1 MPEPSERDF
10 VIGPLP
16 VIRHSSFVIRNLISM
31 GLFAKFKAGLQKTH
45 ARLTHEIK
53 RIVTRSP
60 KLTAESLEEIEHA
73 LIAADLGMA
82 MTTQIVTAVKL
93 AYESQGTAGLDYL
106 AIARAE
112 IEKSLSANQPKL
124 REIPGSTCVVSI
136 VGVNGTGK
144 TTTSAKLAHY
154 FQAQKKT
161 VLLAACDTF
170 RAAAIEQIK
179 LWGARLK
186 VEVIAGNYGA
196 DAASVAHDA
205 VTAAQARKADYLFID
220 TAGRL
225 HTKHNLMQ
233 ELQKLHRVIGKQ
245 LAGAPHEVLLV
256 LDATT
261 GMNALN
267 QAREFHKAVPLTG
280 LVVTK
285 LDGTSKGGM
294 VVAIQKELGLP
305 IKFIGL
311 GEQADDLQP
320 FDAKQYA
327 EALFTEKE

>member
-1 MPEPSERDF
+1 
-10 VIGPLP
+10 
-16 VIRHSSFVIRNLISM
+16 M
-31 GLFAKFKAGLQKTH
+31 GLFAKFKAGLQKTQ
-45 ARLTHEIK
+45 AKLVHEIK

-60 KLTAESLEEIEHA
+60 RLTADSIEELEAA

-82 MTTQIVTAVKL
+82 MTAQIISAVKK
-93 AYESQGTAGLDYL
+93 AYETQGGAGIDYL
-106 AIARAE
+106 AIASAE
-112 IEKSLSANQPKL
+112 IEKSLSANKSGL
-124 REIPGSTCVVSI
+124 REMPGSTCVVSI

-144 TTTSAKLAHY
+144 TTTSAKLANY

-170 RAAAIEQIK
+170 RAAAIEQLK
-179 LWGARLK
+179 LWGTRLQID
-186 VEVIAGNYGA
+186 VIASGYGA

-225 HTKHNLMQ
+225 HTKSNLMQ

-280 LVVTK
+280 LIVTK

-311 GEQADDLQP
+311 GEQPDDLQP
-320 FDAKQYA
+320 FDAKQFA
-327 EALFTEKE
+327 QALFEE

>member
-1 MPEPSERDF
+1 
-10 VIGPLP
+10 
-16 VIRHSSFVIRNLISM
+16 M
-31 GLFAKFKAGLQKTH
+31 GLFSKFKAGLAKTH

-60 KLTAESLEEIEHA
+60 KLTAESLEEIELA

-82 MTTQIVTAVKL
+82 MTTQIVAAVKK
-93 AYESQGTAGLDYL
+93 AYETQGTAGLDYL

-112 IEKSLSANQPKL
+112 IEKSLSANKPDLLKAASG
-124 REIPGSTCVVSI
+124 PTVVSI

-144 TTTSAKLAHY
+144 TTTSAKLA
-154 FQAQKKT
+154 FLIQSQGKLA
-161 VLLAACDTF
+161 LLAACDTF
-170 RAAAIEQIK
+170 RAAAIEQLK

-186 VEVIAGNYGA
+186 VEVIASGYGA

-205 VTAAQARKADYLFID
+205 VTAANARKADYLFID

-233 ELQKLHRVIGKQ
+233 ELHKLHRVIGKQ
-245 LAGAPHEVLLV
+245 LPGAPHEVLLV
-256 LDATT
+256 LDGST

-267 QAREFHKAVPLTG
+267 QAREFNKAVPLTG
-280 LVVTK
+280 LIVTK

-311 GEQADDLQP
+311 GEQPDDLQP
-320 FDAKQYA
+320 FDAKQFA
-327 EALFTEKE
+327 QALFEE

>member
-1 MPEPSERDF
+1 
-10 VIGPLP
+10 
-16 VIRHSSFVIRNLISM
+16 M
-31 GLFAKFKAGLQKTH
+31 GLFAKFKAGLAKTH
-45 ARLTHEIK
+45 AKLTHELK

-60 KLTAESLEEIEHA
+60 KLTAESLEEIEQA
-73 LIAADLGMA
+73 LIAADLGLA
-82 MTTQIVTAVKL
+82 MTTQIVGAVKL
-93 AYESQGTAGLDYL
+93 AYETQGSAGLDYL

-112 IEKSLSANQPKL
+112 IEKSLATNRPGL
-124 REIPGSTCVVSI
+124 REMPGSTCVVSI

-154 FQAQKKT
+154 FQTQHKS

-170 RAAAIEQIK
+170 RAAAIEQLK
-179 LWGARLK
+179 LWGTRLK
-186 VEVIAGNYGA
+186 VEVIASGYGA

-205 VTAAQARKADYLFID
+205 VTAAQARQADYLFID

-256 LDATT
+256 LD
-261 GMNALN
+261 
-267 QAREFHKAVPLTG
+267 
-280 LVVTK
+280 
-285 LDGTSKGGM
+285 GTSKGGM

-305 IKFIGL
+305 VKFIGL
-311 GEQADDLQP
+311 GEQPDDLQP
-320 FDAKQYA
+320 FDAKQFA
-327 EALFTEKE
+327 EALFEE

>member
-1 MPEPSERDF
+1 
-10 VIGPLP
+10 
-16 VIRHSSFVIRNLISM
+16 M
-31 GLFAKFKAGLQKTH
+31 GLFAKFKAGLAKTH
-45 ARLTHEIK
+45 AKLTHELK

-112 IEKSLSANQPKL
+112 IEKSLSSNKPDLLKAPSG
-124 REIPGSTCVVSI
+124 PTVVSI

-154 FQAQKKT
+154 IQSQNKT

-170 RAAAIEQIK
+170 RAAAIEQLK

-186 VEVIAGNYGA
+186 VEVIASGYGA

-233 ELQKLHRVIGKQ
+233 ELHKLHRVIGKQ
-245 LAGAPHEVLLV
+245 LPGAPHEVLLV
-256 LDATT
+256 LDGST

-267 QAREFHKAVPLTG
+267 QAREFNKAVPLTG
-280 LVVTK
+280 LIITK

-311 GEQADDLQP
+311 GEQPDDLQP
-320 FDAKQYA
+320 FDAKQFA
-327 EALFTEKE
+327 QALFEE

>member
-1 MPEPSERDF
+1 MRPSANATFR
-10 VIGPLP
+10 IN
-16 VIRHSSFVIRNLISM
+16 RM

-45 ARLTHEIK
+45 NSLAHEIK

-60 KLTAESLEEIEHA
+60 RLDAAGIEELEAA
-73 LIAADLGMA
+73 LLAADLGVA
-82 MTTQIVTAVKL
+82 TSHQIVEAVKR
-93 AYESQGTAGLDYL
+93 AYETQGTAGMDLFSVG
-106 AIARAE
+106 RRE
-112 IEKSLSANQPKL
+112 VEKSLALNRSELLKAPEGL
-124 REIPGSTCVVSI
+124 TVVSI

-144 TTTSAKLAHY
+144 TTTAAKLAHLV
-154 FQAQKKT
+154 QGRGQTA
-161 VLLAACDTF
+161 LLAACDTF

-179 LWGARLK
+179 HWGQRLK
-186 VEVIAGNYGA
+186 VPVVAGAYGA

-205 VTAAQARKADYLFID
+205 VAAAQAREADYLFVD

-233 ELQKLHRVIGKQ
+233 ELQKLHRVMGNQ
-245 LAGAPHEVLLV
+245 LPGAPHEVLLV
-256 LDATT
+256 LDGTT

-267 QAREFHKAVPLTG
+267 QAREFNKAVPLSG

-285 LDGTSKGGM
+285 LDGTSQGGR

-305 IKFIGL
+305 IKFVGL

-320 FDAKQYA
+320 FDAGQFA
-327 EALFTEKE
+327 EALFTE

>member
-1 MPEPSERDF
+1 
-10 VIGPLP
+10 
-16 VIRHSSFVIRNLISM
+16 M
-31 GLFAKFKAGLQKTH
+31 GLFAKFKAGLAKTH

-60 KLTAESLEEIEHA
+60 KLTAESLEEIEQA

-82 MTTQIVTAVKL
+82 MTTQIVAAVKL
-93 AYESQGTAGLDYL
+93 AYETQGTAGLDYL
-106 AIARAE
+106 AIARTE
-112 IEKSLSANQPKL
+112 IEKSLANNKPGL
-124 REIPGSTCVVSI
+124 REIPGGTCIVSI

-154 FQAQKKT
+154 FQAQKKS

-186 VEVIAGNYGA
+186 VDVIAGNYGA

-205 VTAAQARKADYLFID
+205 VTAAQARQADYLFID

-233 ELQKLHRVIGKQ
+233 ELQKLHRVTGKQ

-280 LVVTK
+280 LIVTK

-311 GEQADDLQP
+311 GEQPDDLQP
-320 FDAKQYA
+320 FDTKQFA
-327 EALFTEKE
+327 QALFEE

>member
-1 MPEPSERDF
+1 
-10 VIGPLP
+10 
-16 VIRHSSFVIRNLISM
+16 M
-31 GLFAKFKAGLQKTH
+31 GLFAKFKTGLQKTH

-53 RIVTRSP
+53 RIITQSP
-60 KLTAESLEEIEHA
+60 KLTAESLEEIEQA
-73 LIAADLGMA
+73 LIAADLGLA
-82 MTTQIVTAVKL
+82 MTAQITNAVKR
-93 AYESQGTAGLDYL
+93 AYETQGAAGLDCL

-112 IEKSLSANQPKL
+112 VERSLSSDQAELKKMPHG
-124 REIPGSTCVVSI
+124 PTVVSI

-144 TTTSAKLAHY
+144 TTTSAKLAHRL
-154 FQAQKKT
+154 QSEKET

-179 LWGARLK
+179 VWGTRLK
-186 VEVIAGNYGA
+186 VEVIAGAYGA
-196 DAASVAHDA
+196 DPASVAHDA
-205 VTAAQARKADYLFID
+205 VTAAQARQAGYLLID

-245 LAGAPHEVLLV
+245 VAGAPHEVLLV

-261 GMNALN
+261 GMNALT
-267 QAREFHKAVPLTG
+267 QAREFNKSVPLTG

-311 GEQADDLQP
+311 GEHPDDLQP
-320 FDAKQYA
+320 FDAKQFA
-327 EALFTEKE
+327 QALFEE